1 MGERK
6 PRTDRTPRV
15 DNTPEIPE
23 DHTYVNITMNGPA
36 ETVNFI
42 WDLITKDPAF
52 RPKLMV
58 ASRGKPGPAQDRD
71 DPAMAQVRYNVIVWH
86 NDQFDILE

>member
-6 PRTDRTPRV
+6 PRTPRADREPREEV
-15 DNTPEIPE
+15 AVPE

-36 ETVNFI
+36 ATVNFI
-42 WDLITKDPAF
+42 WDLITKDPDF

-58 ASRGKPGPAQDRD
+58 ASRGKPGPSPDRD
-71 DPAMAQVRYNVIVWH
+71 DPTMAQVRYNVVVWH
-86 NDQFDILE
+86 NDQFE